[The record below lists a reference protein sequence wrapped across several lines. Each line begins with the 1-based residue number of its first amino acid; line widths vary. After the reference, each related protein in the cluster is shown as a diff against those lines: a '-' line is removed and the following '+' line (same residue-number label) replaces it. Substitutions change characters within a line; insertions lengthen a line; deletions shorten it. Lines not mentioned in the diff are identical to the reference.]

1 MKQPLAIEDLLA
13 FAPIHSFLSPMDGL
27 GYDIITRAGKL
38 GEPMQAPFLEEV
50 YGPETVTY
58 FFKEANRSVETIGE
72 ITYSLQTSEDG
83 VPLSGEGTW
92 DDDKA
97 DYAKFIEELAQR
109 LEKLQTLYQETGAK

>member
-13 FAPIHSFLSPMDGL
+13 FVPIHSFLSPMDGL

-38 GEPMQAPFLEEV
+38 GGSMQVPFLEEV

-58 FFKEANRSVETIGE
+58 FFKETNRSVETIGE

-92 DDDKA
+92 DDDKL

>member
-13 FAPIHSFLSPMDGL
+13 FVPIHGFLTPMDGL

-38 GEPMQAPFLEEV
+38 GDPMQAPFLEEV

-58 FFKEANRSVETIGE
+58 FFKETNRSVETIGE

-83 VPLSGEGTW
+83 VPMTGEGVW
-92 DDDKA
+92 DDDKL
-97 DYAKFIEELAQR
+97 DYAQFISELAQR
-109 LEKLQTLYQETGAK
+109 LEKLEAIYKELGAK